1 MVNRASKNNKGKVTK
16 NLMAVIGE
24 EEQPRCPV
32 LL

>member
-1 MVNRASKNNKGKVTK
+1 MVNRASKNNKGKVT